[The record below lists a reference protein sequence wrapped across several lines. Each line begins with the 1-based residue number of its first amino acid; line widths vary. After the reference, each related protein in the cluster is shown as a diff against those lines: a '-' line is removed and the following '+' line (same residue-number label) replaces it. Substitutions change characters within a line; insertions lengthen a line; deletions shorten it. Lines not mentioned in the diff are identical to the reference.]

1 MFTTKIA
8 SATAALAI
16 ASGILFAPAANA
28 LPARDLGPANPTTIG
43 EHCANPGDTGQ
54 TVKIKRTYFDGSAG
68 SWTVSNYNDEPLPVT
83 RSITETKTKTW
94 NVTAGLSF
102 DVAKLIQ
109 FTFSTSYTNEQSYEV
124 GEKVGPYN
132 IAPGKT
138 AVLQAGWIVSDFKGQ
153 ETVCGA
159 NGTWEAAGNTFTA
172 TMPKERHVRVSTR
185 EKTDWGA

>member
-1 MFTTKIA
+1 MKRTIA
-8 SATAALAI
+8 LLTTAAVI
-16 ASGILFAPAANA
+16 ALAPAANA
-28 LPARDLGPANPTTIG
+28 LPQRTYDETNPTTIG
-43 EHCANPGDTGQ
+43 DKCANPGDRGQ
-54 TVKIKRTYFDGSAG
+54 TVEIVRSYFDGSAG
-68 SWTVSNYNDEPLPVT
+68 TWTVANYNDEPLPVT

-94 NVTAGLSF
+94 NVSAGLSF

-185 EKTDWGA
+185 DNIDWGA

>member
-1 MFTTKIA
+1 MFKSKIA
-8 SATAALAI
+8 STTAALAV
-16 ASGILFAPAANA
+16 ASGLIFAPAANA
-28 LPARDLGPANPTTIG
+28 LPQRDLGPANPTTIG
-43 EHCANPGDTGQ
+43 ERCSNPGDTGQ
-54 TVKIKRTYFDGSAG
+54 TVDIKRTYFDGSAG
-68 SWTVSNYNDEPLPVT
+68 SWTVSNYNDEPLSIT
-83 RSITETKTKTW
+83 RSVTETKTKTW

-109 FTFSTSYTNEQSYEV
+109 FTFSTSYTDEQSYEV
-124 GEKVGPYN
+124 GEKVGPYD

-185 EKTDWGA
+185 DNIDWGA